1 MSPPEITLGQI
12 IVGFAFLLI
21 LAVSGAIWAW
31 MASRRKRGEA
41 VLAFQPREPIQW
53 HPGVLAISLG
63 WIGLQVGASVL
74 GMISGWFSPPAE
86 DPAPTHETQV
96 VIGVVL
102 SAAINLGVWAW
113 LIAAL
118 WWQSPARRLADYGI
132 TFYRLPQQVFLGTMG
147 AVASALPVFLAALVV
162 APFRSEETQHV
173 LLQFVRG
180 EIGILAIAAV
190 AFIAVV
196 AAPLMEELIFR
207 VVLQGWLTTVL
218 PERQALPIAAAVFAA
233 VHGWPDAIPLFPLAL
248 ILGIVYHRTHRYY
261 TVVVLHALFNA
272 TNLAF
277 AVLSVESSR

>member
-1 MSPPEITLGQI
+1 MSDPEVTPGQI
-12 IVGFAFLLI
+12 VVGVAFLLI
-21 LAVSGAIWAW
+21 LVASGAIWAW
-31 MASRRKRGEA
+31 IVSRRQRGET
-41 VLAFQPREPIQW
+41 VLDIEPRETIAW
-53 HPGVLAISLG
+53 RPGLLVISLG
-63 WIGLQVGASVL
+63 WVGLQVAAGLV
-74 GMISGWFSPPAE
+74 GIVSGWFSPPVEA
-86 DPAPTHETQV
+86 PAPPDETRIV
-96 VIGVVL
+96 FGVLL
-102 SAAINLGVWAW
+102 SAAIDVGIWAW
-113 LIAAL
+113 VMAAL

-132 TFYRLPQQVFLGTMG
+132 TFRGLPKQVAVGTLG
-147 AVASALPVFLAALVV
+147 AIASALPVFVAALVV

-218 PERQALPIAAAVFAA
+218 PERQALPIAAGIFAA
-233 VHGWPDAIPLFPLAL
+233 VHGWPDAVPLFPLAL

-261 TVVVLHALFNA
+261 TVVLLHAIFNA

-277 AVLSVESSR
+277 ALIAARGGG